1 MQSEKKEITTLLK
14 TAKGQIEG
22 ILNMVNDD
30 RYCLDIIT
38 QIMACEGVLNSASRK
53 ILSDHLKTCVAN
65 ADTKEEKDEKIDEL
79 ILLMSKIIK

>member
-1 MQSEKKEITTLLK
+1 MQGDKKDVIKLLN

-38 QIMACEGVLNSASRK
+38 QIMACEGVLNSTSRK
-53 ILSDHLKTCVAN
+53 ILADHLKTCVAN
-65 ADTKEEKDEKIDEL
+65 AKTQQEKDEKIDEL